1 MLRTSLYSF
10 PRINEISFR
19 KRSVQSKY
27 SRTPTLGAKAR
38 RLIDTVRTDVAS
50 RARRGFPLT
59 HFGSAKEERPISGPG
74 AGDVARAKGLFLA
87 THVTRWPSMWRLRFR
102 RLRSIYLAERSPSS
116 IPLNRELVEG
126 DEWYGCCEENLRHT
140 VSESVAVFPCAAL
153 CPELGWPPSPRGG
166 CC

>member
-102 RLRSIYLAERSPSS
+102 RLRSIYLTERSPSS
-116 IPLNRELVEG
+116 IENSWRETSGMAAAKKTYGTPSANRWQFSRAPL
-126 DEWYGCCEENLRHT
+126 
-140 VSESVAVFPCAAL
+140 CA
-153 CPELGWPPSPRGG
+153 PS
-166 CC
+166 